1 MKCADFLKEL
11 SDYLDGAIDE
21 TLKSDLEE
29 HLMWCSDCHIVC
41 NTTQK
46 TIEVYR
52 NNEVYPLPDEIR
64 SRLHTAIIDKC
75 KTKRCK

>member
-11 SDYLDGAIDE
+11 SDYLDGVTDE

-41 NTTQK
+41 NTTKQ

-52 NNEVYPLPDEIR
+52 NNEIYPLPDEIR
-64 SRLHTAIIDKC
+64 TRLHTAIIAKC
-75 KTKRCK
+75 VDKRCK

>member
-1 MKCADFLKEL
+1 VKCADFLKEL

-41 NTTQK
+41 NTTKQ

-52 NNEVYPLPDEIR
+52 NNEIYPLPEVIR
-64 SRLHTAIIDKC
+64 TRLHTAIIAKC